1 MAFFLQK
8 FMGPHLPKT
17 EAQPA
22 HDQTTMSGSEPLL
35 QDQTPPAPATAVDGT
50 PPADLSTA
58 FTSPRSRRQLSL
70 FLAGAT
76 FFTFSTLLTR
86 RALLRR
92 HALTKPN
99 FYAPSNRP
107 APDVNGAIEAFE
119 ALNLATINVVSFGMM
134 MTGGLL
140 WSYDISS
147 LEDLRRKVR
156 GGLGVDGSGK
166 SEMDAEEEM
175 EEWLATVLARKEDKE
190 KRRKREG
197 IVEEERPR
205 TNERGAP
212 R

>member
-1 MAFFLQK
+1 
-8 FMGPHLPKT
+8 
-17 EAQPA
+17 
-22 HDQTTMSGSEPLL
+22 
-35 QDQTPPAPATAVDGT
+35 
-50 PPADLSTA
+50 
-58 FTSPRSRRQLSL
+58 
-70 FLAGAT
+70 
-76 FFTFSTLLTR
+76 
-86 RALLRR
+86 
-92 HALTKPN
+92 PN

-166 SEMDAEEEM
+166 SERDAEEEM

-197 IVEEERPR
+197 VVEEERPR